1 MYLADISVLP
11 PEVLLEFQEGN
22 FVVKQ
27 PYRRFNQVSADKSTE
42 WLHATGK
49 NSMALSIG
57 LVTEASRVREPG
69 AAMLSGGDWF
79 TRPEVKY
86 LT

>member
-49 NSMALSIG
+49 NSMALVGIIRIVSV
-57 LVTEASRVREPG
+57 LSRWTYSMSPLWWLNTKEA
-69 AAMLSGGDWF
+69 D
-79 TRPEVKY
+79 T
-86 LT
+86 